1 MHVRVRIIVF
11 FNDTATTEIYTY
23 LHTLSLHDAL
33 PIYGKLS
40 DCLNLFHWSTA
51 SASGSAGMLAGA
63 DCGITLLSWVAYQ
76 RICSGVS
83 WEESAAPD
91 RAAASKLI
99 FNAATMWTGYA
110 IRSYLSPPIF
120 TAKRRIACDSA
131 SRSYH
136 VLRIEIGRANV

>member
-40 DCLNLFHWSTA
+40 DCWNLFHWSTA

-99 FNAATMWTGYA
+99 FNAA
-110 IRSYLSPPIF
+110 
-120 TAKRRIACDSA
+120 K
-131 SRSYH
+131 
-136 VLRIEIGRANV
+136 IGRASWRESV

>member
-91 RAAASKLI
+91 RAAVSKLI
-99 FNAATMWTGYA
+99 VNAAPMWTGYS
-110 IRSYLSPPIF
+110 ISSYLSPPILH
-120 TAKRRIACDSA
+120 AKRRTAFDYATS
-131 SRSYH
+131 SYYF
-136 VLRIEIGRANV
+136 LMKR